1 VIDLA
6 QEPYGMQGGPGE
18 GAAAQPA
25 PESGAELRRAPRFT
39 LLVRAAKLIVDGREY
54 LCVLRDASATGVKV
68 RVFHPLPPYLH
79 IALETGSGERY
90 PMELMWLKDD
100 HAGFRFFDEI
110 DVQQLIEDRR
120 EQLPRRQI
128 RLRLERPA
136 TIHSG
141 TKSWPILIRD
151 ISQQGACIET
161 PERLLLRQLV
171 KIDIP
176 GFPQIYAKVCWRQE
190 PRHGLALETSFSME
204 ELALNLMKMHEY
216 PLVAI
221 PAGIPGQQARATY

>member
-1 VIDLA
+1 
-6 QEPYGMQGGPGE
+6 MQGGPSQ
-18 GAAAQPA
+18 AAVAQSAPA
-25 PESGAELRRAPRFT
+25 SGAELRRAPRFT

-100 HAGFRFFDEI
+100 HAGFRFFEEI
-110 DVQQLIEDRR
+110 NVQHLIEDRR
-120 EQLPRRQI
+120 EQFPRRQI
-128 RLRLERPA
+128 RVRLERPA

-141 TKSWPILIRD
+141 AKSWPILMRD

-171 KIDIP
+171 KVDIP

-190 PRHGLALETSFSME
+190 PRHGLVLETSFSME

-216 PLVAI
+216 PLVGA
-221 PAGIPGQQARATY
+221 PTSAPLSQNRTTY